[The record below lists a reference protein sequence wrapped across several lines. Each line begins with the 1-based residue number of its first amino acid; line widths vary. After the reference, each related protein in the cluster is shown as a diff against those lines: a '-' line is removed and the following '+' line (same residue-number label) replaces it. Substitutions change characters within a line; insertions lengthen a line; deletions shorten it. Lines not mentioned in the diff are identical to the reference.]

1 MEMEDN
7 VISPT
12 PESAVQR
19 PGLISR
25 FWRVFVEP
33 AKLFPTL
40 NRKTDWIIPF
50 VVVAVLGGIM
60 GFMTRPIYT
69 RELMPM
75 ALQNIEKYRQ
85 QMGEEQFNRV
95 KAEIEKGF
103 NEAMANPFK
112 WYYFLIW
119 FLYPLV
125 IFGVISALG
134 LIAGNFLFGGK
145 ANFWIIVNVVAYAA
159 LVGLLGDLVRSA
171 LVLSKDSIS
180 VYTGLGLLKPIDD
193 GSFLFYLIRQIDAFT
208 IWRIIVTAIGL
219 GVVYN
224 MKPKKFGYVL
234 LSVWLI
240 FIVLVSLGNLFT
252 GGTIIY

>member
-1 MEMEDN
+1 
-7 VISPT
+7 
-12 PESAVQR
+12 
-19 PGLISR
+19 
-25 FWRVFVEP
+25 
-33 AKLFPTL
+33 
-40 NRKTDWIIPF
+40 
-50 VVVAVLGGIM
+50 M

-208 IWRIIVTAIGL
+208 IWRIIVTAIGF

-224 MKPKKFGYVL
+224 MKPKRFDYVL
-234 LSVWLI
+234 FPVWLI

>member
-1 MEMEDN
+1 MEMEN
-7 VISPT
+7 SVVSPT

-19 PGLISR
+19 LGLISR
-25 FWRVFVEP
+25 FWRVFIEP
-33 AKLFPTL
+33 TKLFPTL
-40 NRKTDWIIPF
+40 NRKTDWLIPF
-50 VVVAVLGGIM
+50 VIVAVLGGIM

-75 ALQNIEKYRQ
+75 AMQNIEKYRQ

-95 KAEIEKGF
+95 KAEVQKGF
-103 NEAMANPFK
+103 DEAAANPFK

-159 LVGLLGDLVRSA
+159 LVGLLGDIVRTA

-180 VYTGLGLLKPIDD
+180 VYTGLGLLRPVDD

-240 FIVLVSLGNLFT
+240 FILIVSLGNLFT

>member
-1 MEMEDN
+1 MENND
-7 VISPT
+7 ISPT
-12 PESAVQR
+12 PELAVPR
-19 PGLISR
+19 PGLVSR
-25 FWRVFVEP
+25 FWRVFAEP

-40 NRKTDWIIPF
+40 TKKTDWLIPF
-50 VVVAVLGGIM
+50 VIVAVLGGIV

-75 ALQNIEKYRQ
+75 AIQNLEKYRQ
-85 QMGEEQFNRV
+85 QMGEERFNQV
-95 KAEIEKGF
+95 KAEVEKGF

-119 FLYPLV
+119 FLFPLV
-125 IFGVISALG
+125 VFALISALG
-134 LIAGNFLFGGK
+134 LVAGNFLFGGK

-171 LVLSKDSIS
+171 LIIGKDSIS

-193 GSFLFYLIRQIDAFT
+193 GSFLFYLFRQIDAFT
-208 IWRIIVTAIGL
+208 IWRIIVTSIGL

-234 LSVWLI
+234 IPVWLI
-240 FIVLVSLGNLFT
+240 FIIIVSIGNLFT